1 MKNLQRSGSQ
11 VVLLVLSLVGVGIAI
26 YLTLVHYENAPLVCS
41 DSGLINCARVL
52 SSSYSVVPGTSVPI
66 TLPGLGWS
74 VVSAALAAVALYGG
88 PGRRWI
94 RVTQFAWA
102 LLGMLT
108 VLYLVYVEIVRLRT
122 ICAWCTA
129 FHVLVLLVFLV
140 TVVQLQSQSS
150 DASELEKDL
159 IPTGNA
165 LRTSDPTQ
173 PPVLQRF
180 ATASSQQNPP
190 AHSSGRSSSTEMREE
205 ESVAGTLP
213 QPK

>member
-1 MKNLQRSGSQ
+1 MF
-11 VVLLVLSLVGVGIAI
+11 SLVGVGIAI

-66 TLPGLGWS
+66 TLPGLAWS

-102 LLGMLT
+102 LLGMLA

-129 FHVLVLLVFLV
+129 FHILVLLMFLV

-150 DASELEKDL
+150 EASEPEKDL

-165 LRTSDPTQ
+165 LR
-173 PPVLQRF
+173 
-180 ATASSQQNPP
+180 ASA

>member
-1 MKNLQRSGSQ
+1 MRNRSNQFFDKDLIPTGNALRASAAHSSGRISSFRKEVAMKNLQRSGSQ
-11 VVLLVLSLVGVGIAI
+11 VLLLVFSLVGVGIAI

-66 TLPGLGWS
+66 TLPGLAWS

-129 FHVLVLLVFLV
+129 FHVLVLLMFLV

-150 DASELEKDL
+150 DASELE
-159 IPTGNA
+159 
-165 LRTSDPTQ
+165 
-173 PPVLQRF
+173 
-180 ATASSQQNPP
+180 
-190 AHSSGRSSSTEMREE
+190 TEMREE